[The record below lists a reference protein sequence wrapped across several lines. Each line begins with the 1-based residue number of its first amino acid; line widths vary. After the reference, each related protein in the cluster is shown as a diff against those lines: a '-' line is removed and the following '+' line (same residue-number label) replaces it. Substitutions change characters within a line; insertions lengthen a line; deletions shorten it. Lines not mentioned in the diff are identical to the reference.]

1 MKHYVLIRREKGV
14 GSRPAFFIR
23 NLLRRA
29 IICAL
34 KAENVNVPCEI
45 NVLLTDDEG
54 IRAVNR
60 DMRKVDKPTDV
71 LSFPM
76 FGFVPGAF
84 DPADGATDPQTG
96 RLPLGDMVISL
107 ERVSSQAREYG
118 HSQKREAVYLAVHSV
133 LHLLGYDHID
143 EGSDK
148 RIMRAREKEIMKSLG
163 LGSID

>member
-118 HSQKREAVYLAVHSV
+118 HSQKRERSIWLCTVCCIFSV
-133 LHLLGYDHID
+133 MTILMKAATRELCEPG
-143 EGSDK
+143 K
-148 RIMRAREKEIMKSLG
+148 RRL
-163 LGSID
+163 